1 MNFLHNAHTVPLTD
15 LLTLNLV
22 IILIVVNFITER
34 YQMSPLLSFVL
45 LALFIIASVIV
56 HPMMDIPDNISRYF
70 GYGEMPNGWR
80 GM

>member
-22 IILIVVNFITER
+22 IILIVVNFITKR
-34 YQMSPLLSFVL
+34 YEMSPILSFVL

>member
-15 LLTLNLV
+15 LLTLNLI
-22 IILIVVNFITER
+22 IILIIVNFISKR
-34 YQMSPLLSFVL
+34 YEMSPLLTFVL
-45 LALFIIASVIV
+45 LALFIIASVII

>member
-15 LLTLNLV
+15 LLTLNLL
-22 IILIVVNFITER
+22 IILIIVNFISKR
-34 YQMSPLLSFVL
+34 YEMSPLLTFVL
-45 LALFIIASVIV
+45 LALFIIASVII